1 MGAAGDGHGGHGHA
15 RGWAEVPIAGLNDEY
30 DSRHQRVMRP
40 PAQNVIRQLTL
51 AVSNLAANIGAVP
64 GAAPL
69 VFLQAVRKPYDRFN
83 PSHIGRLVEKRR
95 LAMQQRDDNVLTTN
109 DAIRAMAA
117 TVGRL
122 MMQAKTSAEHDAEVE
137 TLLESRRRRGD
148 TLRAAQRTFPDWT
161 RFTGRFTGAVE
172 LYAIDLELY
181 IIDAL
186 DGNTAAPLDTAVD
199 PLGTAVTL
207 LGTAV
212 APLGDAVAPL
222 GAAVDPHGTAVTLLG
237 TAVAPLGAAVAS
249 LGDAVAPLDIAVD
262 PLSTA
267 VPPLEPPFGPPP
279 PEPPPPAPPP
289 PEPPP
294 PEPPPPEPMPVAPLD
309 IVERCF

>member
-1 MGAAGDGHGGHGHA
+1 
-15 RGWAEVPIAGLNDEY
+15 
-30 DSRHQRVMRP
+30 MRLP
-40 PAQNVIRQLTL
+40 TQNVIRQLTL
-51 AVSNLAANIGAVP
+51 AVSNLAANVGAVP
-64 GAAPL
+64 GAASP
-69 VFLQAVRKPYDRFN
+69 VFLRAVRKPYDSRFDLV
-83 PSHIGRLVEKRR
+83 HIDRLVEKRR
-95 LAMQQRDDNVLTTN
+95 LAMQQKNDDALTTN

-212 APLGDAVAPL
+212 APLGA
-222 GAAVDPHGTAVTLLG
+222 
-237 TAVAPLGAAVAS
+237 AVAPLGAAVAA
-249 LGDAVAPLDIAVD
+249 LGTAVGTVVARFGAAVSPLRSTVALLGIAVPPLGTAVARLGTAVA
-262 PLSTA
+262 LLGTV
-267 VPPLEPPFGPPP
+267 VPPLEPPF
-279 PEPPPPAPPP
+279 EPPP

-294 PEPPPPEPMPVAPLD
+294 PEPPPPEPSSPEPMPVAPLD
-309 IVERCF
+309 IVER